1 MLELG
6 KAFENGSGVLADRK
20 MAAQNYWRA
29 GENGNAEGAYRY
41 AVMLRSGNG
50 VEQDMQAALK
60 YFTRAVSLGY
70 TSAQSDV
77 DALVAQG
84 IRLPAKPAVRRTAAS
99 QGKTKKVSPST
110 RKDNRQKATK
120 KKSRNSKKTTHK
132 KKR

>member
-1 MLELG
+1 
-6 KAFENGSGVLADRK
+6 
-20 MAAQNYWRA
+20 
-29 GENGNAEGAYRY
+29 
-41 AVMLRSGNG
+41 MLRSGNG
-50 VEQDMQAALK
+50 VEQDMQAALT
-60 YFTRAVSLGY
+60 YFTSAVSLGY

-99 QGKTKKVSPST
+99 QGKTKKVSSSKT
-110 RKDNRQKATK
+110 TKKDSRHKAAN